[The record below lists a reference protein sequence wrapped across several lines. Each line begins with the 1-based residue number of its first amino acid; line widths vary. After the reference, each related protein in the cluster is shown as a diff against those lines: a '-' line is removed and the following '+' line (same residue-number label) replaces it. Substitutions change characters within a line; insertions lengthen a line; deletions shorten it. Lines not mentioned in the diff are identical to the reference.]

1 MATHAL
7 PRPGSPRSPLWPQ
20 LRALLRA
27 RLAVSREERLESPLP
42 WYLKNILYA
51 LVAVALTTAVF
62 VFGFALG
69 RDDTIDSA
77 RATVVVLLPGM
88 GAAVYLFFSNL
99 QSSQSG
105 HLLGEAF
112 ILAPL
117 PRLRFGLLRTL
128 DSLLQAG
135 NAFIF
140 AITLAPWLG
149 IKIAGGGW
157 LNGWA
162 ALAVPGYACLL
173 IGLRE
178 LLLAIHRY
186 VLEATRGLG
195 TAIFRVA
202 FFVLMFT
209 IPIWAGVA
217 VSVLNLQ
224 DTDPLSLP
232 LLERLR
238 EPLTPLVL
246 LAGAAALVLGAVWVR
261 ARPTPQG
268 FVFSFGRSLPHRAMR
283 EPVARAAFEQRN
295 TIGAMLRMMLLQST
309 RRPIYR
315 YQAGLLLVFSVLSFI
330 ANGAGSGFVV
340 FLAFVTPMSG
350 MYNLYGADAPYYTL
364 WLGSGRTLSEW
375 TLARQLFF
383 STYFLIFATVGA
395 VVVFA
400 SRSIP
405 LSYLPGA
412 VPLIFEAPLLAMLIG
427 PAVSRFVITS
437 HVTEISQRKT
447 AGRSSR
453 SFISPLAASATAVLV
468 AAPGAILIFLGIGLL
483 NWLVLGA
490 LAAAVLTIRPHRA
503 DWTPPFRT
511 RLAQAF
517 RS

>member
-1 MATHAL
+1 
-7 PRPGSPRSPLWPQ
+7 
-20 LRALLRA
+20 
-27 RLAVSREERLESPLP
+27 
-42 WYLKNILYA
+42 
-51 LVAVALTTAVF
+51 
-62 VFGFALG
+62 
-69 RDDTIDSA
+69 
-77 RATVVVLLPGM
+77 
-88 GAAVYLFFSNL
+88 
-99 QSSQSG
+99 
-105 HLLGEAF
+105 
-112 ILAPL
+112 
-117 PRLRFGLLRTL
+117 
-128 DSLLQAG
+128 
-135 NAFIF
+135 
-140 AITLAPWLG
+140 
-149 IKIAGGGW
+149 
-157 LNGWA
+157 
-162 ALAVPGYACLL
+162 
-173 IGLRE
+173 
-178 LLLAIHRY
+178 
-186 VLEATRGLG
+186 
-195 TAIFRVA
+195 
-202 FFVLMFT
+202 
-209 IPIWAGVA
+209 
-217 VSVLNLQ
+217 
-224 DTDPLSLP
+224 
-232 LLERLR
+232 
-238 EPLTPLVL
+238 

-453 SFISPLAASATAVLV
+453 SFISPLAASATAVVV
-468 AAPGAILIFLGIGLL
+468 AAPGAILIFLGLGLL
-483 NWLVLGA
+483 NWLVLAA
-490 LAAAVLTIRPHRA
+490 LAAAVLAIRPHRA